1 MDSNSVNRKTLN
13 LDVGG
18 TFIKCSDGR
27 EIPVRSEGTEEEIS
41 AALRE
46 SVCGRYDYIRVAIPG
61 PFDYRRGIF
70 RMKHKYAAVYGRSF
84 RELAGIAPGTEVE
97 FVHDVVGPL
106 MGRLE
111 KDPSLSEG
119 TVALITLG
127 TGLGFAV
134 AADGKIRL
142 SEDLSPAD
150 SLWDMPYRDGTLED
164 YVSKRGILMA
174 YGRPG
179 GAVIPG
185 EAGNSLT
192 VKDLSEMAR
201 GGDKAALEAF
211 REAGRHLSEGA
222 KPVLKQL
229 GVRKVLFGGQI
240 SKSLD
245 LMAVDFGH
253 GVEIER
259 L

>member
-1 MDSNSVNRKTLN
+1 MDSKNVNRRTLV

-27 EIPVRSEGTEEEIS
+27 EIPVPSDGTPEEIS

-46 SVCGRYDYIRVAIPG
+46 SVSGSYDYIRIAIPG
-61 PFDYRRGIF
+61 PFDYREGVF

-84 RELAGIAPGTEVE
+84 RELAGIPAETAVE

-106 MGRLE
+106 LSELE
-111 KDPSLSEG
+111 KDPSLANG
-119 TVALITLG
+119 AVALITLG

-134 AADGKIRL
+134 AVDGKIRL

-164 YVSKRGILMA
+164 YVSKRGVLRA
-174 YGRPG
+174 YEKTGQSG
-179 GAVIPG
+179 HEGI
-185 EAGNSLT
+185 T
-192 VKDLSEMAR
+192 VKELSEMAR
-201 GGDKAALEAF
+201 SGDCDALVAF
-211 REAGRHLSEGA
+211 RKAGRHLSEGA
-222 KPVLKQL
+222 GPVLKAL

-245 LMAVDFGH
+245 LMAVDFGQE
-253 GVEIER
+253 VEISR
-259 L
+259 I